1 MDNQSFVK
9 AWKWQVAFSL
19 LLCSWG
25 WVSGQLRYSVAEESH
40 PGTVV
45 GNVAQDLGVNL
56 ADISRRRLSL
66 GSEGNSRLFS
76 IEQKNGALVIH
87 ERIDRE
93 SLCGSSLSCVLHLE
107 AVAEDPLE
115 LHSLEI
121 DILDI
126 NDNSP
131 TFSSKDQVVTIT
143 ELLTTPGVHFP
154 LEIAEDLD
162 VGLNGVTR
170 YALIPNPYFS
180 LSVTNRKDGTLIAE
194 LVLEKSLDREEK
206 AEHKLLLTAIDGGD
220 PARSGSTMITVRVL
234 DINDNPPVFDQSHYK
249 IQLFENTPLKT
260 MVTKLNATD
269 LDEGPNGEILYSFDH
284 HTLNS
289 AKQIFDLIPQTGE
302 IFIKGAVDFEESK
315 LFELSVRAVDKGSP
329 KLEGRCVVQVEIED
343 VNDNTP
349 EINFLSKIT
358 AVPEN
363 TPIGTV
369 VGLIT
374 VRDKDSGK
382 NGEIRLDVSPDLP
395 FKIQPMS
402 QRYAL
407 VTSGHL
413 DREKLSQY
421 TIILTASD
429 LGSPSLSS
437 QITISL
443 NISDVNDNPPAFLHN
458 VYNAFIPE
466 NNEAGR
472 LLCSVSAVDPDEGD
486 NAHLIYSIAESHIHG
501 SPVSSFVYINSDT
514 GNIYAQ
520 RSFDYEQ
527 FQVLQITAR
536 VEDSGSPKLSSNVS
550 VFIFILDTNDNPPT
564 ILYPENTAE
573 TIAQETIPRSAAAG
587 YLVSKVS
594 AVDVDSGHNAWL
606 LYSLVQSASPAL
618 FHISEYTGEVRTLRG
633 LHEMDNTEQRLVIA
647 VSDHGEPSMTTTATI
662 IVNILD
668 SVAQE
673 SPKSQDF
680 LTNAKSAPDLTLYL
694 IVSLVAISA
703 VFLVTFSILL
713 VRCLRKN
720 YDSGCGFCFSDKSLS
735 TSYMDQYKPT
745 LYLNTDGTLKYM
757 EVRMA
762 PPEAPGSCYPAC
774 FPPTTDIP
782 SFTLTQSLDD
792 QLVTGI
798 VQHTDPSCNSNWL
811 NESNQA
817 QPNAEWR
824 FSQAQRPGP
833 SGAQP
838 TEEAGVW
845 PNNQF
850 ETERLQAMILASA
863 NEAAEGTSGLGGG
876 TGTMGLSARYG
887 PQFTLQHVPDYRQNV
902 YIPGSTLTPTNAGG
916 KRDGKG
922 GGNKKKSGKK
932 DKK

>member
-66 GSEGNSRLFS
+66 GSEGNSRFFS
-76 IEQKNGALVIH
+76 IEQKNGALVVY

-131 TFSSKDQVVTIT
+131 FFSNTNQIIKIT
-143 ELLTTPGVHFP
+143 EQFTSPGVQFP
-154 LEIAEDLD
+154 LENAQDLD
-162 VGLNGVTR
+162 IGINGISQYRLN
-170 YALIPNPYFS
+170 PNPYFS
-180 LSVTNRKDGTLIAE
+180 LSITKESGNFIAE
-194 LVLEKSLDREEK
+194 LVVEKILDREEK
-206 AEHKLLLTAIDGGD
+206 SEHKLILTAIDGGD
-220 PARSGSTMITVRVL
+220 PARSGSTQLTIIVS
-234 DINDNPPVFDQSHYK
+234 DINDNAPVFDQPRYK
-249 IQLFENTPLKT
+249 VNIPENVPLKT
-260 MVTKLNATD
+260 VIIKLNATD
-269 LDEGPNGEILYSFDH
+269 SDEGVNSEFTYSLDQR
-284 HTLNS
+284 TSSS
-289 AKQIFDLIPQTGE
+289 AKEIFDINPITGE
-302 IFIKGAVDFEESK
+302 VFIKGPVDFEVATIY
-315 LFELSVRAVDKGSP
+315 ELLIKAIDKGSP
-329 KLEGRCVVQVEIED
+329 KLEGRCRVQIEIED
-343 VNDNTP
+343 LNDNIP
-349 EINFLSKIT
+349 EITFVFKNKEI
-358 AVPEN
+358 PEN
-363 TPIGTV
+363 APIGTV
-369 VGLIT
+369 AGFIT
-374 VRDKDSGK
+374 VRDKDTGK
-382 NGEIRLDVSPDLP
+382 NGETKLIASPDLP
-395 FKIQPMS
+395 FTCQPMS

-466 NNEAGR
+466 NNEVGR
-472 LLCSVSAVDPDEGD
+472 LLCSVSAVDPDEGA
-486 NAHLIYSIAESHIHG
+486 NANLIYSISESHIHG
-501 SPVSSFVYINSDT
+501 SSVSSFVYINSDT

-527 FQVLQITAR
+527 LQVLQITAR

-550 VFIFILDTNDNPPT
+550 IFIFILDTNDNPPT
-564 ILYPENTAE
+564 ILYPKNTAD

-633 LHEMDNTEQRLVIA
+633 LHEMDNMEQQLVIV
-647 VSDHGEPSMTTTATI
+647 VSDHGEPSMTSTATI

-720 YDSGCGFCFSDKSLS
+720 YDSGCGLCFSDKSLS

-745 LYLNTDGTLKYM
+745 LYLNSDGTLKYM

-762 PPEAPGSCYPAC
+762 PPEVPGSCYPAC
-774 FPPTTDIP
+774 FPPADIP
-782 SFTLTQSLDD
+782 GFTLSKTDNIP
-792 QLVTGI
+792 QLSE
-798 VQHTDPSCNSNWL
+798 PLSSSNWCNNL
-811 NESNQA
+811 NQA
-817 QPNAEWR
+817 QPNGEWR

-838 TEEAGVW
+838 AEEAGVW

>member
-25 WVSGQLRYSVAEESH
+25 WVSGQLHYSVAEESH

-76 IEQKNGALVIH
+76 IEQKNGALVVH

-121 DILDI
+121 DVLDI

-131 TFSSKDQVVTIT
+131 FFSNINQIIKIT
-143 ELLTTPGVHFP
+143 ELVTSPGVQFP
-154 LEIAEDLD
+154 LENAQDFD
-162 VGLNGVTR
+162 VGINGISQYRLN
-170 YALIPNPYFS
+170 PNPYFS
-180 LSVTNRKDGTLIAE
+180 LSITKESGHFIAE
-194 LVLEKSLDREEK
+194 LVLEKILDREEK
-206 AEHKLLLTAIDGGD
+206 SEHKLILTAIDGGD
-220 PARSGSTMITVRVL
+220 PARSGSTQLTVIVS
-234 DINDNPPVFDQSHYK
+234 DINDNAPVFDQPRYK
-249 IQLFENTPLKT
+249 VNIPENVPLKT
-260 MVTKLNATD
+260 VIIKLNATD
-269 LDEGPNGEILYSFDH
+269 SDEGVNSEFTYSLDQR
-284 HTLNS
+284 TSSS
-289 AKQIFDLIPQTGE
+289 AKEIFDINPITGE
-302 IFIKGAVDFEESK
+302 VFIKGPVDFEVATIY
-315 LFELSVRAVDKGSP
+315 ELLIKAIDKGSP
-329 KLEGRCVVQVEIED
+329 KLEGRCRVQIEIED
-343 VNDNTP
+343 LNDNIP
-349 EINFLSKIT
+349 EITFVFKNKEI
-358 AVPEN
+358 PEDA
-363 TPIGTV
+363 PIGTV
-369 VGLIT
+369 VGFVT
-374 VRDKDSGK
+374 VKDKDTGK
-382 NGEIRLDVSPDLP
+382 NGETKLIASPDLP
-395 FKIQPMS
+395 FTCQPMS

-472 LLCSVSAVDPDEGD
+472 LLCSVSAVDPDEGA
-486 NAHLIYSIAESHIHG
+486 NANLIYSIAESHIHG

-550 VFIFILDTNDNPPT
+550 VFVFILDTNDNPPT

-573 TIAQETIPRSAAAG
+573 TIAQETIPRSAATG

-606 LYSLVQSASPAL
+606 LYGLVQSASPAL

-633 LHEMDNTEQRLVIA
+633 LHEMDNTEQRLVIT
-647 VSDHGEPSMTTTATI
+647 VSDHGEPCMTTTATI

-673 SPKSQDF
+673 SPKYQDF
-680 LTNAKSAPDLTLYL
+680 LTNTKSAPDLTLYL

-762 PPEAPGSCYPAC
+762 PPEIPGSCYPAC
-774 FPPTTDIP
+774 FPPADIP
-782 SFTLTQSLDD
+782 GFTLSKTDNIP
-792 QLVTGI
+792 QLSEPLSNS
-798 VQHTDPSCNSNWL
+798 DWCNNL
-811 NESNQA
+811 NQQA

>member
-66 GSEGNSRLFS
+66 GAEGSSRLFS
-76 IEQKNGALVIH
+76 IEQKNGALVVD

-93 SLCGSSLSCVLHLE
+93 SLCGSSLSCLLHLE
-107 AVAEDPLE
+107 LVAENPLE

-121 DILDI
+121 EVLDI

-131 TFSSKDQVVTIT
+131 AFTTNDPVIKIT
-143 ELLTTPGVHFP
+143 ELVSSPGVHFP
-154 LEIAEDLD
+154 LPTAQDLD
-162 VGLNGVTR
+162 VGINAVHQYKLTTNS
-170 YALIPNPYFS
+170 YFS
-180 LSVTNRKDGTLIAE
+180 LSVNNRNDGTLIAE
-194 LVLEKSLDREEK
+194 LVLEKTLDREEI
-206 AEHKLLLTAIDGGD
+206 AEHKLILTAVDGGE
-220 PARSGSTMITVRVL
+220 PARSGSTEITVIVS
-234 DINDNPPVFDQSHYK
+234 DINDNAPVFDQLRYRISVP
-249 IQLFENTPLKT
+249 ENIPLNT
-260 MVTKLNATD
+260 TILRVTATD
-269 LDEGPNGEILYSFDH
+269 LDEGANAEILYSFDH
-284 HTLNS
+284 HTLDS
-289 AKQIFDLIPQTGE
+289 VQKVFQINPQTGE
-302 IFIKGAVDFEESK
+302 IYLKKGMDYEISK
-315 LFELSVRAVDKGSP
+315 SYELFVKAADKGSP
-329 KLEGRCVVQVEIED
+329 KLEGRCIIKVEVED
-343 VNDNTP
+343 INDNTP
-349 EINFLSKIT
+349 EISFSSKNT
-358 AVPEN
+358 EVPEN
-363 TPIGTV
+363 APVGTV
-369 VGLIT
+369 VGFIT
-374 VRDKDSGK
+374 VRDRDSGK
-382 NGEIRLDVSPDLP
+382 NGEIRLEVSPDLP
-395 FKIQPMS
+395 FKCQPMS

-421 TIILTASD
+421 TITLTASD
-429 LGSPSLSS
+429 LGSPPLSS
-437 QITISL
+437 QITVSL

-458 VYNAFIPE
+458 VYNAFIAE

-472 LLCSVSAVDPDEGD
+472 LLCTVSAVDPDEGA
-486 NAHLIYSIAESHIHG
+486 NANLIYSIAESHIHG
-501 SPVSSFVYINSDT
+501 SPVSSFVYINSDS

-536 VEDSGSPKLSSNVS
+536 VEDSGSPRLSSNVS
-550 VFIFILDTNDNPPT
+550 VFLFILDTNDNSPT
-564 ILYPENTAE
+564 ILYPEDPGE

-606 LYSLVQSASPAL
+606 LYRLLQSASPAL

-633 LHEMDNTEQRLVIA
+633 LHETDNTEHRLVIA
-647 VSDHGEPSMTTTATI
+647 VSDHGEPSMTTTTTI
-662 IVNILD
+662 LVNILD
-668 SVAQE
+668 TIAQE

-680 LTNAKSAPDLTLYL
+680 LTNAKSTPDLTLYL

-703 VFLVTFSILL
+703 VFLVTFTILL

-720 YDSGCGFCFSDKSLS
+720 YDSGCGFCFTDKSLS

-762 PPEAPGSCYPAC
+762 PAESAAPCYSAC
-774 FPPTTDIP
+774 FPPGNVP
-782 SFTLTQSLDD
+782 NLTLTKPVN
-792 QLVTGI
+792 VTDMDKEI
-798 VQHTDPSCNSNWL
+798 TPLSNSSWF
-811 NESNQA
+811 NELNQA

-916 KRDGKG
+916 KRDGKV

>member
-25 WVSGQLRYSVAEESH
+25 WVSGQLRYSIAEESH

-45 GNVAQDLGVNL
+45 GNVAQDLGLNG
-56 ADISRRRLSL
+56 ADIRRRRLSL
-66 GSEGNSRLFS
+66 GSEGSSSLFS
-76 IEQKNGALVIH
+76 IEQKNGALVVY

-93 SLCGSSLSCVLHLE
+93 SLCGSSLSCLLHLE
-107 AVAEDPLE
+107 VVAENPLE

-121 DILDI
+121 EVLDI

-131 TFSSKDQVVTIT
+131 IFSVSDQIIKIT
-143 ELLTTPGVHFP
+143 EQFTSPGLRFP
-154 LEIAEDLD
+154 LEAANDLD
-162 VGLNGVTR
+162 IGKNSVSQYRLNQ
-170 YALIPNPYFS
+170 NPYFS
-180 LSVTNRKDGTLIAE
+180 LLEKKRNDGTLIAE
-194 LVLEKSLDREEK
+194 LVLEKILDREEK
-206 AEHKLLLTAIDGGD
+206 AEHRLILTAIDGGE
-220 PARSGSTMITVRVL
+220 PARSGSTQITIIVL
-234 DINDNPPVFDQSHYK
+234 DINDNPPVFQQPNYK
-249 IQLFENTPLKT
+249 VDVLENIALTSVIIT
-260 MVTKLNATD
+260 LNATD
-269 LDEGPNGEILYSFDH
+269 LDEGANGDIFYSFDH
-284 HTLNS
+284 HTLES
-289 AKQIFDLIPQTGE
+289 AKQIFDINPQTGE
-302 IFIKGAVDFEESK
+302 IFIKGSVDYEVSK
-315 LFELSVRAVDKGSP
+315 SYELFVKAADKGSP
-329 KLEGRCVVQVEIED
+329 MLEGRCVVQVDVRD

-349 EINFLSKIT
+349 EIIFTSKT
-358 AVPEN
+358 NEVPEN
-363 TPIGTV
+363 APIGTV
-369 VGLIT
+369 VGFIT

-382 NGEIRLDVSPDLP
+382 NGEIRLELSPDLP
-395 FKIQPMS
+395 FRIQPMS

-421 TIILTASD
+421 TIRLTASD

-437 QITISL
+437 HITISL

-458 VYNAFIPE
+458 VYNAFIAE

-472 LLCSVSAVDPDEGD
+472 LLCTVSAVDPDEGA
-486 NAHLIYSIAESHIHG
+486 NANLIYSIAESHIHG

-536 VEDSGSPKLSSNVS
+536 VEDSGSPRLSSNVS
-550 VFIFILDTNDNPPT
+550 VFIFILDTNDNSPT
-564 ILYPENTAE
+564 ILYPENTGE
-573 TIAQETIPRSAAAG
+573 TIAQETIPRSAGAG

-606 LYSLVQSASPAL
+606 LYNLVQSASPAL

-633 LHEMDNTEQRLVIA
+633 LHETDNTEHRLVIA
-647 VSDHGEPSMTTTATI
+647 VSDHGEPSMTSTATI

-673 SPKSQDF
+673 SPRSQDF
-680 LTNAKSAPDLTLYL
+680 LTNAKSTPDLTLYL

-703 VFLVTFSILL
+703 VFLVTFTILL

-720 YDSGCGFCFSDKSLS
+720 YYSECGFCFTDKSLS

-762 PPEAPGSCYPAC
+762 PPDAPGSCYPAC
-774 FPPTTDIP
+774 FPPADILHQTLSNTQNNPEVTEIVREPEETD
-782 SFTLTQSLDD
+782 SSWFS
-792 QLVTGI
+792 QLN
-798 VQHTDPSCNSNWL
+798 Q
-811 NESNQA
+811 QA
-817 QPNAEWR
+817 QPNGEWR